1 MLSLHYTTCTFAAAQ
16 ELPNAVV
23 SFSSAKAGSRC
34 LLFEEHVHPS
44 LDPRLVIGH
53 ICAHLFFIHEAAEI
67 RDIVDKGVQIIDA
80 IRDIRHLWV
89 QLLQLLLEFL
99 AHTCT
104 EYEKWN
110 TCTCAC
116 TGVIITVS
124 KRSNVPGGGDTRI
137 ICCWA
142 GRGTVFLSHIYRR
155 EYAPFI
161 ARETASAEVVTMR
174 WRSQYQSKYKIIQ
187 LSTLRSTSA
196 SILSFSLSLS
206 LSLCHH
212 HFSPSPTS
220 TQQAHHPAHHTLFPQ
235 TYTSL
240 RVHIFPMLYTR
251 TCLIIHVRPCRFPAC
266 LHQHDSVLAV
276 CRHSLKIQQ
285 QACAAVLLPWSAF
298 GLRGKLL

>member
-206 LSLCHH
+206 LCVCHH
-212 HFSPSPTS
+212 HFSPSPTHQHS
-220 TQQAHHPAHHTLFPQ
+220 KLTTPHTTHYFHRHTHLSV
-235 TYTSL
+235 YTFS
-240 RVHIFPMLYTR
+240 PCY
-251 TCLIIHVRPCRFPAC
+251 IHV
-266 LHQHDSVLAV
+266 LVS
-276 CRHSLKIQQ
+276 
-285 QACAAVLLPWSAF
+285 
-298 GLRGKLL
+298 